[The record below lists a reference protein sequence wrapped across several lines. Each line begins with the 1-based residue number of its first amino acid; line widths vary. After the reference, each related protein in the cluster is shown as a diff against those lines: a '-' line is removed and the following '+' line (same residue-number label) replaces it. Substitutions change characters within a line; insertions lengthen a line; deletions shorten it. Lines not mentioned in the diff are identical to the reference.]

1 MPVLGAE
8 LRLVPGHRVATADL
22 HDQFVGLRAGR
33 VECGWPV
40 AARVAI
46 ARLEDGVTG
55 MTSTTAPWPR
65 ASRSRAR

>member
-22 HDQFVGLRAGR
+22 HNQFVGLRAGR
-33 VECGWPV
+33 VECGRLM

-46 ARLEDGVTG
+46 GREIWVLRSGVC
-55 MTSTTAPWPR
+55 A
-65 ASRSRAR
+65 